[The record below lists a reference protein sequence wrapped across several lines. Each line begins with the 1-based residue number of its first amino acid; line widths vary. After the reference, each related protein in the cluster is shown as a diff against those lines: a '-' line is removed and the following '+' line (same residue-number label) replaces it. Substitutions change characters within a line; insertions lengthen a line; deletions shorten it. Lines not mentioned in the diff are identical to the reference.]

1 MRIGIYEIEEW
12 EEDFL
17 EKKLK
22 GNEIFFSLDP
32 LNDDTS
38 NIEEIEILSIFI
50 YTQITLDLLHK
61 MPKLKL
67 IVTRSTGY
75 DHIDLDACKK
85 KGILVTNIPEYGT
98 QTVAEHTFAILLAL
112 SRKIIPSVERTRKS
126 DFELNGLRGFDL
138 YRKTIGVIGAGNIG
152 QAVIRIAKG
161 FGMDVLVSSHRQDIE
176 LAKKLGFMY
185 VSMEHLYQASD
196 IITYHVPLTQETKHM
211 LNKDSLKKL
220 KKGVVIINTA
230 RGGILETE
238 ALLIG
243 LEEGII
249 QAVGIDVLEEECHVK
264 EERQLLTAQFLKEC
278 DIKTQLLN
286 HVLLTKENVLVTP
299 HNAFNSTEALERI
312 LEVTAENITAFL
324 QQKPI
329 NQI

>member
-126 DFELNGLRGFDL
+126 DFELSGLRGFDL

>member
-1 MRIGIYEIEEW
+1 MRVGIYEIEEW
-12 EEDFL
+12 EESFL
-17 EKKLK
+17 IKKLV
-22 GNEIFFSLDP
+22 GNELFFSLEPITDETK
-32 LNDDTS
+32 DIS
-38 NIEEIEILSIFI
+38 EIEILSIFI
-50 YTQITLDLLHK
+50 YSKITPELLDRLPRLK
-61 MPKLKL
+61 M

-85 KGILVTNIPEYGT
+85 KGIVVTNIPEYGT

-126 DFELNGLRGFDL
+126 DFNLDGLRGFDL

-161 FGMDVLVSSHRQDIE
+161 FGMDVIVSSHTQDIE
-176 LAKKLGFMY
+176 LAKRLGFIY
-185 VSMEHLYQASD
+185 VAQEHLFQASD
-196 IITYHVPLTQETKHM
+196 IITFHVPLTDETKHM
-211 LNKDSLKKL
+211 LNKKNITSL

-243 LEEGII
+243 LEQGII
-249 QAVGIDVLEEECHVK
+249 QSAGIDVLEEECHVK

-312 LEVTAENITAFL
+312 LDVTVENIQSFI
-324 QQKPI
+324 QKKPI
-329 NQI
+329 NVV